1 MLEEKY
7 KGFKI
12 YSFEEKYQ
20 AIGKKIVDRDY
31 EEVEVYKNT
40 ERNYVARV
48 RIDKREYILKS
59 PKSETII
66 PQRRIQTIFKKGEAL
81 TSLENIQKHREK
93 GMKEFAQIYAA
104 VVRKRVTIKES
115 WLLMEYIE
123 GESLSTRKDIDQV
136 MELTEKIHRQGI
148 YHGDLNTSNFI
159 KSKNKM
165 KILDTQGKQEK
176 YSHFKR
182 WNDVFILKKDLLV
195 LAKEYDVEAKY
206 YLKNRGLSYYTIALI
221 RRLKRSPVVDWI
233 KRKKKEL
240 RKKGWRI

>member
-20 AIGKKIVDRDY
+20 AIGKKIVERDY

-48 RIDKREYILKS
+48 RIDKREYILKL

-81 TSLENIQKHREK
+81 TSLENIQKHRGK
-93 GMKEFAQIYAA
+93 GITEFAQIYAA
-104 VVRKRVTIKES
+104 AVRKRLTIKES

-123 GESLSTRKDIDQV
+123 GEPLSKIKDIDKV
-136 MELTEKIHRQGI
+136 MELTEKIHRHGI
-148 YHGDLNTSNFI
+148 YHGDFNTSNFI
-159 KSKNKM
+159 KTKKRM
-165 KILDTQGKQEK
+165 RILDTQGKMEK
-176 YSHFKR
+176 YLHFKR
-182 WNDVFILKKDLLV
+182 WNDIFILKKDLLV
-195 LAKEYDVEAKY
+195 LAKKYDVEGKY
-206 YLKNRGLSYYTIALI
+206 YFKKREVSYYTMALI
-221 RRLKRSPVVDWI
+221 RKIKKSSTIEWI
-233 KRKKKEL
+233 KGKKKEL
-240 RKKGWRI
+240 RKRGWRI